1 MHPKVTIYIFAL
13 IMQISGIF
21 IYSELFSNEITIYDP
36 RYEQLAANI
45 IQDGTLR
52 IEWGVGNNQAQFMQ
66 HPYEIQKGVYYNW
79 FPIGY
84 SLILVPTML
93 FDNYKIVLTIFQ
105 LFLFSFIPVLLFL
118 ISNQVFRDYKYRVPV
133 SFLISILWC
142 FYPYYLVSSLWRSD
156 TWTIVLLNLITFYNL
171 IKFYDSGFRKVYAYR
186 LVILFSMMF
195 FFRPLILFPYGLLIF
210 IWGLMYFKNSIK
222 AQNLFAL
229 LLTIVSVT
237 GIWTVKNYLEFNV
250 ISLTHS
256 NVGYNIWLGNNKY
269 TNEFMRKR
277 LGDGATIED
286 EIIPKY
292 DKEWAFL
299 KYYSEYEKDTFFRR
313 EAINFIIKEPMVS
326 LENAM
331 WKIIGFWSPL
341 RVRTGHWSDS
351 KSKRI
356 FTLIVHTPLL
366 ILSLLSVFTYFK
378 KKEHKT
384 KRWKTW
390 LILFLF
396 LFMLPH
402 LLFFS
407 TTRFRAP
414 IDFGLL
420 LLSVDYLYPSIISAI
435 SKFKLRLKKQHI

>member
-13 IMQISGIF
+13 IMQISGMF

-156 TWTIVLLNLITFYNL
+156 TWTIVLLNLITFYNP
-171 IKFYDSGFRKVYAYR
+171 IKFYDSGFSKKYAYR
-186 LVILFSMMF
+186 LAFLFVTLF

-210 IWGLMYFKNSIK
+210 IWVFMYIK
-222 AQNLFAL
+222 DSLKTKNLFVL
-229 LLTIVSVT
+229 LVTIVTVV
-237 GIWTVKNYLEFNV
+237 GIWTIKNYVEFNV
-250 ISLTHS
+250 VSFTHS
-256 NVGYNIWLGNNKY
+256 NVGYNLWLGNNKY

-286 EIIPKY
+286 EIITKY

-299 KYYSEYEKDTFFRR
+299 KYYSEYEKDNFFRER
-313 EAINFIIKEPMVS
+313 AYSYMKNHPIETI
-326 LENAM
+326 ENSF

-341 RVRTGHWSDS
+341 RMRTGHWSDS
-351 KSKRI
+351 KAKQI
-356 FTLIVHTPLL
+356 FILIVHTPLL
-366 ILSLLSVFTYFK
+366 ILSLLSLITYFK
-378 KKEHKT
+378 RKEYKKKV
-384 KRWKTW
+384 WKTW
-390 LILFLF
+390 LILFMF
-396 LFMLPH
+396 LYMLPH

-414 IDFGLL
+414 IDFSLL
-420 LLSVDYLYPSIISAI
+420 LLSMDYLYPSINSII
-435 SKFKLRLKKQHI
+435 SKFKLRLIK